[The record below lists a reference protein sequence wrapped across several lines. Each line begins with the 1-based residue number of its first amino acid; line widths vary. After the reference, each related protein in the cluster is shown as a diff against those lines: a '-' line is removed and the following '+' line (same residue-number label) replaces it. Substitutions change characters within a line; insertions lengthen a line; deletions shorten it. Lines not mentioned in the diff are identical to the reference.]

1 MSFIELE
8 QKDARLL
15 ARQLVER
22 WIHEKRT
29 YISMNEIKDNGV
41 IGEMAIPILI
51 NKYKGKYIHSEDMHF
66 CGGYSF
72 RNPLGHYETYY
83 TLYCTFE
90 TTSKPSIFSRSKDI
104 NDLLDEIIRI
114 EYDNIYWK
122 HKELIPDYRELI
134 RTIMHNNQFHKTRY
148 WTITEEPIWTV

>member
-1 MSFIELE
+1 MSTIKSKQINVEW
-8 QKDARLL
+8 L

-22 WIHEKRT
+22 WIREKRS
-29 YISMNEIKDNGV
+29 YISMNKINDNDV
-41 IGEMAIPILI
+41 IDELAISILI
-51 NKYKGKYIHSEDMHF
+51 NEYKGKYIPNVDMHF